1 VRGPALRTVSPVLFR
16 GVSVDPRAGQLPED
30 GDLVDLDAL
39 LSAYREHPP
48 AEPVAFGTSGHRGTS
63 LDGSFTEAHVVA
75 ISAAVCRYRSEQGTS
90 GPLYLGRD
98 THALSEPAFRT
109 IVEVLAGHHVDVVV
123 DAHGGFTPTPVISHA
138 ILTHNQGGSRARPP
152 AADGIVVTPS
162 HNPPGDGGFKYNP
175 PHGGPA
181 DTDVTGWIEREANRL
196 LEQGVDGVARVPF
209 DDAAVTGRDYVS
221 AYVDELASV
230 IDLDAIRGAGIRL
243 GVDPLGGASVEYWR
257 AIRDRHGLDLEI
269 VNEEIDPTFR
279 FVPLD
284 WDGKIRMDCSSPYAM
299 ARLRDMADRFDVAF
313 ANDPDADRHGIVTPS
328 AGLLNPNHHLAA
340 CVAYL
345 FGGHRDWGADV
356 GVGKTLVSSS
366 IIDRVAADL
375 GRRLF
380 EVPVGFKWFVEGLLD
395 GTIGF
400 GGEESAGASFLRR
413 DGVAWTTDKDGLIP
427 CLLAAEMRATTGQDP
442 GELYAELAA
451 RFGDAVYRRTDVAAS
466 PEEKDVLKRLSPEQ
480 VESDELAGEP
490 IEAVLTEAPGNGASI
505 GGLKVV
511 AEHGWFAARPS
522 GTEDVYKVYAE
533 SLDGEERLERILGE
547 AQEIVGKALG

>member
-1 VRGPALRTVSPVLFR
+1 
-16 GVSVDPRAGQLPED
+16 VSVDPRAGQLPED
-30 GDLVDLDAL
+30 GDLVDLDVL

-75 ISAAVCRYRSEQGTS
+75 ISAAVCRFRSEQGTS

-98 THALSEPAFRT
+98 THALSDPAFRT
-109 IVEVLAGHHVDVVV
+109 IVEVLVAHDVDVVV
-123 DAHGGFTPTPVISHA
+123 DADGGYTPTPVISHA
-138 ILTHNQGGSRARPP
+138 ILTHNRGGSRARPP

-196 LEQGVDGVARVPF
+196 LEQGVDGVPRVPF

-221 AYVDELASV
+221 AYVDELGSV
-230 IDLDAIRGAGIRL
+230 IDLDAIRGAGVRL
-243 GVDPLGGASVEYWR
+243 GVDPLGGASVAYWR

-340 CVAYL
+340 CIAYL

-356 GVGKTLVSSS
+356 AVGKTLVSSS

-413 DGVAWTTDKDGLIP
+413 DGVAWSTDKDGLIP
-427 CLLAAEMRATTGQDP
+427 CLLAAEMLATTGQDP

-451 RFGDAVYRRTDVAAS
+451 RFGDAVYRRTDVAAT
-466 PEEKDVLKRLSPEQ
+466 PQEKDVLKRLSPQQ

-490 IEAVLTEAPGNGASI
+490 IEAVLTEAPGNGAPI
-505 GGLKVV
+505 GGLKVA

>member
-1 VRGPALRTVSPVLFR
+1 
-16 GVSVDPRAGQLPED
+16 VDPRAGQLPEP
-30 GDLVDLDAL
+30 GDLVDLERL
-39 LSAYREHPP
+39 LAAYYEHEPS
-48 AEPVAFGTSGHRGTS
+48 EPVAFGTSGHRGTS

-75 ISAAVCRYRSEQGTS
+75 ISAAVCRYRGEQGTS

-109 IVEVLAGHHVDVVV
+109 IVEVLAGHGVEVVV
-123 DAHGGFTPTPVISHA
+123 DAGGGFTPTPAISHA
-138 ILTHNQGGSRARPP
+138 ILTHNRGGSRARPP

-196 LEQGVDGVARVPF
+196 LERGLGDVPRVAF

-221 AYVDELASV
+221 AYVDELEAV
-230 IDLDAIRGAGIRL
+230 IDLDAIRRARIRL
-243 GVDPLGGASVEYWR
+243 GVDPLGGASVAYWQ

-269 VNEEIDPTFR
+269 VNEEVDPSFR

-284 WDGKIRMDCSSPYAM
+284 HDGKIRMDCSSPCAM
-299 ARLRDMADRFDVAF
+299 ARLRELADRFDVAF
-313 ANDPDADRHGIVTPS
+313 ANDPDADRHGIVTPT

-340 CVAYL
+340 CIAYL
-345 FGGHRDWGADV
+345 FGGHRDWGDDV
-356 GVGKTLVSSS
+356 GIGKTVVSSS

-375 GRRLF
+375 GRRLV

-395 GTIGF
+395 GTLGF

-413 DGVAWTTDKDGLIP
+413 DGAAWSTDKDGLIP
-427 CLLAAEMRATTGQDP
+427 CLLAAEMKATTGEDP
-442 GELYAELAA
+442 GEIYAGLAE
-451 RFGDAVYRRTDVAAS
+451 RFGHAAYKRTDVAAS
-466 PEEKDVLKRLSPEQ
+466 AEQREVLGRLSPEQ
-480 VESDELAGEP
+480 VHGDELAGEP
-490 IEAVLTEAPGNGASI
+490 IESVLTEAPGNGAAI

-533 SLDGEERLERILGE
+533 SLDGEERLGRILGE
-547 AQEIVGKALG
+547 AEKIVGEALGG